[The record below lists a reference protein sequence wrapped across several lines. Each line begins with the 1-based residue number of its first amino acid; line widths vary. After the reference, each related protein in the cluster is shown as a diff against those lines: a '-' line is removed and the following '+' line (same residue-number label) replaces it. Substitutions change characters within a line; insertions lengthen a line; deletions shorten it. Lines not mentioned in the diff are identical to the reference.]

1 MAVISLAGG
10 GILPALHQTDD
21 IQVAASMIPAGHVSL
36 TAPTY
41 RIPTVGYGGNVVMKA
56 KHRRK
61 KRAAEAALSVRTTK
75 PKVIRPA

>member
-1 MAVISLAGG
+1 
-10 GILPALHQTDD
+10 
-21 IQVAASMIPAGHVSL
+21 MIPAGHVSL

-61 KRAAEAALSVRTTK
+61 KRAAEAALSVRTAK